1 MQRMPLIAV
10 LAAAFVVFSANIG
23 GYDLWPPDEPR
34 FGQVAR
40 EMMESGNP
48 IALTINGEPYKE
60 KPPFLFWM
68 IALVSL
74 PYGDVTES
82 TARIPSVAAAILAVY
97 FTFQLASRLYGYRV
111 GLCAGFVLMTCALFW
126 WEARSVRTDML
137 LTACLTGSLYA
148 FWMHHETKSSRWLIA
163 FYVAV
168 CAAVFAK
175 GPPGVV
181 FPLLLAVFFYWKRRE
196 ERRALHL
203 GWGLLAIAA
212 VIAIWI
218 VPAYMMAAPSPNAA
232 PGQTL
237 SLGENLY
244 RQTIGRFLLGVSKA
258 RPPYYYLEN
267 LPVNLFPWTLFLP
280 WTVWFAWKRR
290 SENDA
295 IRLLLCWIL
304 PAMIFFSIS
313 SGKRA
318 VYLLPLFPA
327 LAVLVAY
334 SIVELSDDAKR
345 AWVRRSI
352 GGVWAALLLAVGL
365 LAFPLANVAWF
376 NTARLDE
383 LRAWGPL
390 SEFSEFITLDH
401 VRALSVMT
409 IAALAFGAHAVI
421 TALRREARRMHFGM
435 AGHFAGLAVIVAM
448 VVMPVVDDQKGASK
462 FCASLKML
470 SDMGEDFTIYSVAFS
485 REEYI
490 FYAKHKHIPYLVDN
504 WPLQAP
510 ADMDP
515 AEFVAQQR
523 ALGNALRKATDTVP
537 IADWT
542 KVSDAEVEALRAKSE
557 SVFAFA
563 KAKSPLVDE
572 FKTAIGQSVQEFAA
586 NVRGAGSTF
595 LIVQEGDW
603 RWLLPF
609 APELR
614 NLTWLNQAS
623 VGSDRVLLFMN
634 DAAGAAM
641 VRATATTAP

>member
-60 KPPFLFWM
+60 KPPFLFWL
-68 IALVSL
+68 IALVSF
-74 PYGDVTES
+74 PFGDVTET
-82 TARIPSVAAAILAVY
+82 TARIPSVAAALLAVY
-97 FTFQLASRLYGYRV
+97 FTFQLASRMYGYRV
-111 GLCAGFVLMTCALFW
+111 GLCAGFVLMTSAMFW

-137 LTACLTGSLYA
+137 LTACLAGSLYA
-148 FWMHHETKSSRWLIA
+148 FWMHHETKSQRWLVA
-163 FYVAV
+163 FYIAV

-181 FPLLLAVFFYWKRRE
+181 FPLLLAIFFYWKRRE
-196 ERRALHL
+196 ERRALRL
-203 GWGLLAIAA
+203 GWGLLAVAA

-218 VPAYMMAAPSPNAA
+218 VPAYMIAAPSPNAA
-232 PGQTL
+232 TGQ
-237 SLGENLY
+237 SLGLAENLY

-280 WTVWFAWKRR
+280 WTIWFAWKRR
-290 SENDA
+290 RESDA
-295 IRLLLCWIL
+295 MRILLCWIV
-304 PAMIFFSIS
+304 PAIIFFSIS

-327 LAVLVAY
+327 IATLVAY
-334 SIVELSDDAKR
+334 SVVELSDDVKR
-345 AWVRRSI
+345 AWVRRSV
-352 GGVWAALLLAVGL
+352 GGVWAILLLAFGISLFTVSRSMWSGNDIL
-365 LAFPLANVAWF
+365 ENSILANFSA
-376 NTARLDE
+376 DE
-383 LRAWGPL
+383 IENMRRSLQIL
-390 SEFSEFITLDH
+390 
-401 VRALSVMT
+401 T
-409 IAALAFGAHAVI
+409 IACVAFGAHAVI
-421 TALRREARRMHFGM
+421 TVLRREARRIHFGM
-435 AGHFAGLAVIVAM
+435 AGHFAGLAVIAAM
-448 VVMPVVDDQKGASK
+448 VVMPVVDEQKGASK
-462 FCASLKML
+462 FCAPLKML
-470 SDMGEDFTIYSVAFS
+470 TEMGEDFTIYSVAFS

-490 FYAKHKHIPYLVDN
+490 FYAHHKHIPYLADN

-537 IADWT
+537 IANWT
-542 KVSDAEVEALRAKSE
+542 NITDAEVEALRAKSE

-572 FKTAIGQSVQEFAA
+572 FKSAVGKSVQAFAT
-586 NVRGAGSTF
+586 NVRAAGPTF

-614 NLTWLNQAS
+614 KLTWLNQAS
-623 VGSDRVLLFMN
+623 VGSDRVLLVMN
-634 DAAGAAM
+634 DAAGKRM
-641 VRATATTAP
+641 VQATATAAP